1 MDSNQKLVVTVAN
14 GERVKSEGK
23 YKKVKIKLQGNEFAM
38 EAYVL
43 VLDGC
48 DVVLGVHWLSIIGT
62 IS

>member
-23 YKKVKIKLQGNEFAM
+23 CKKVKIKLQGNEFAM